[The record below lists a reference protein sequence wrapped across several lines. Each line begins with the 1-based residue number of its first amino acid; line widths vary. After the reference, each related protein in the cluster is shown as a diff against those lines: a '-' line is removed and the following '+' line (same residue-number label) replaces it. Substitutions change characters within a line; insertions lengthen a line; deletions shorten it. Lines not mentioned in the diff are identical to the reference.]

1 MILTHRIMAQYELMM
16 ILSPTAGEEA
26 LTASIDG
33 VKSVLSDAGAK
44 ITKEDVWGEKKL
56 AYKIKSSTKGYYILY
71 TLELDG
77 KTIKGMNTKFNLDGN
92 IWRYMFV
99 NLED

>member
-1 MILTHRIMAQYELMM
+1 MANYELMM
-16 ILSPTAGEEA
+16 ILNPSVGEES
-26 LTASIDG
+26 LNASINV
-33 VKSVLSDAGAK
+33 VKQSLTDAGAT

-56 AYKIKSSTKGYYILY
+56 AYKISSSEKGYYVLW

-77 KTIKGMNTKFNLDGN
+77 KKIKSLNTNFNLDGN

-99 NLED
+99 NLDA

>member
-1 MILTHRIMAQYELMM
+1 MAQYECMM
-16 ILSPTAGEEA
+16 ILNPAAWETE
-26 LTASIDG
+26 LTASVDG
-33 VKSVLSDAGAK
+33 VKKALTDVKAK
-44 ITKEDVWGEKKL
+44 IEKEDVWGSKKL
-56 AYKIKSSTKGYYILY
+56 AYKINGSETGHYILF

-77 KTIKGMNTKFNLDGN
+77 KHIVSLNSLFNLDGN